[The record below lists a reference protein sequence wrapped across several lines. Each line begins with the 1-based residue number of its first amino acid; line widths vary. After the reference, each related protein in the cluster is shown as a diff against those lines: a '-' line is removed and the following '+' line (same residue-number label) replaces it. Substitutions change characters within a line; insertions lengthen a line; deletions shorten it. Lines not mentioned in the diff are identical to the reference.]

1 MSRSVVGGVMI
12 EGAAGMGDGQFE
24 KTIYTGCFSARTGN
38 YYYAMY
44 GDPSIRYVSLMDAE
58 GASSDRLVVPEPRR
72 S

>member
-1 MSRSVVGGVMI
+1 
-12 EGAAGMGDGQFE
+12 MGDGKFE

-58 GASSDRLVVPEPRR
+58 GASPDRLVVPEPRR